1 MRLHPFVLSSVAL
14 ALLLGGHVLRLT
26 ASDRDDINSKALL
39 SDANSHV
46 TAADNVPPEGFTPLF
61 NGRDLSG
68 WYGLGGSDWPKI
80 HKLSPEAR
88 AKIRRESQ
96 PAIHQ
101 HWRVE
106 DGILINDGKGPY
118 LTTDKDYG
126 DIELWVDFKIVP
138 KGDSGIYLR
147 GTPQVQVWDTTKE
160 GGKWR
165 HGADKGSGSLWN
177 NKKTTNAAL
186 VHADRPIGE
195 WNRFHIRMIGPLTTV
210 HLNGQ
215 LVVDN
220 LPLENYW
227 DRSQPL
233 FATGPIQLQTH
244 GGKLKLRNIFVREIP
259 ADEANAFL
267 ESLNDDGFHPILNGR
282 DLQGWV
288 GAKDSYETKP
298 DGVLACKKGTGGFL
312 LTEKAYDDFAFRF
325 EFRLPPGGNNGI
337 AIRAPLDGNPA
348 YAGMEIQVLD
358 DTAGKYKD
366 LKPWQFHGSV
376 YGIAPSTPG
385 FLRPT
390 GQWNF
395 EEIEVRGSQVTVR
408 LNGTVINQ
416 VDLDK
421 VRPID
426 GKDHPGR
433 TRRSGHLGLLGHG
446 DPVEFRNLRVRELAE
461 KN

>member
-1 MRLHPFVLSSVAL
+1 MRLHPFTLSAI
-14 ALLLGGHVLRLT
+14 AAGLLCGHVPF
-26 ASDRDDINSKALL
+26 
-39 SDANSHV
+39 V
-46 TAADNVPPEGFTPLF
+46 TTGDNFVAMMAGTQGKLVAAENVPPKGFTALF
-61 NGRDLSG
+61 NGRDLTG
-68 WYGLGGSDWPKI
+68 WYGLGANDWPKVRP
-80 HKLSPEAR
+80 LNPAAR
-88 AKIRRESQ
+88 AKRRLESQ

-101 HWRVE
+101 HWHVE

-177 NKKTTNAAL
+177 NKKTTNLAL
-186 VHADRPIGE
+186 VHADRPVGQ

-210 HLNGQ
+210 FLNDL

-227 DRSQPL
+227 DPSQPL

-244 GGKLKLRNIFVREIP
+244 GGELRLRNIFVREIP

-267 ESLNDDGFHPILNGR
+267 QSLDDDGYQPIFNGH
-282 DLQGWV
+282 DLRGWV
-288 GAKDSYETKP
+288 GAKEGYQIKP
-298 DGVLACKKGTGGFL
+298 GGVLACKKGAGGAL
-312 LTEKAYDDFAFRF
+312 LTEKTYDDFSLRF
-325 EFRLPPGGNNGI
+325 EFRLPPAGNNGI
-337 AIRAPLDGNPA
+337 AIRAPLEGNPA

-358 DTAGKYKD
+358 DTADKYKD

-376 YGIAPSTPG
+376 YGIVPSIHG
-385 FLRPT
+385 YLRPVGT
-390 GQWNF
+390 WNF
-395 EEIEVRGSQVTVR
+395 EQIDVRGPHVTVR
-408 LNGTVINQ
+408 LNGTVINRAN
-416 VDLDK
+416 LDK

-426 GKDHPGR
+426 GHDHPGR
-433 TRRSGHLGLLGHG
+433 TRRRGHLGLMGHH
-446 DPVEFRNLRVRELAE
+446 DPVEFRNLRVRQLH
-461 KN
+461 

>member
-1 MRLHPFVLSSVAL
+1 MRLHPAILWTAAL
-14 ALLLGGHVLRLT
+14 GLLGVGPLSGAGPW
-26 ASDRDDINSKALL
+26 ASRSQQL
-39 SDANSHV
+39 V
-46 TAADNVPPEGFTPLF
+46 AAENVPPAGFTALF

-68 WYGLGGSDWPKI
+68 WYGLGPNDWPKVR
-80 HKLSPEAR
+80 KLSPAER
-88 AKIRRESQ
+88 EKIRHDSQAAIRE
-96 PAIHQ
+96 

-106 DGILINDGKGPY
+106 DGVLINDGEGPY

-177 NKKTTNAAL
+177 NKKTTNLAL
-186 VHADRPIGE
+186 VHADRPIGQ

-210 HLNGQ
+210 YLNDQ

-227 DRSQPL
+227 EPGEPL
-233 FATGPIQLQTH
+233 YATGPIQLQTH
-244 GGKLKLRNIFVREIP
+244 GGELRLRNIFVREIP
-259 ADEANAFL
+259 AEEANAFL
-267 ESLNDDGFHPILNGR
+267 QQLDDEGFQPIFNGR
-282 DLQGWV
+282 DLTGWR
-288 GAKDSYETKP
+288 GATGGYEVKP
-298 DGVLACKKGTGGFL
+298 GGIVACKQGAGGAL
-312 LTEKAYDDFAFRF
+312 LTEKSYGDFAFRF

-337 AIRAPLDGNPA
+337 AIRAPLEGNPA

-358 DTAGKYKD
+358 NTAEKYKD
-366 LKPWQFHGSV
+366 LHRWQYHGSV
-376 YGIAPSTPG
+376 YGIAPAKRG
-385 FLRPT
+385 FLRPV

-395 EEIEVRGSQVTVR
+395 EEIEVRGSHVTVR
-408 LNGTVINQ
+408 LNGTVIND

-426 GKDHPGR
+426 GKEHPGR
-433 TRRSGHLGLLGHG
+433 TRRRGHLGLMGHN
-446 DPVEFRNLRVRELAE
+446 DPVEFRHLRVRELSRP
-461 KN
+461 